1 MRIEIA
7 APPSAPPTSKG
18 RLLEGLAVELLGVWN
33 YEVVENVRV
42 TGAELDLL
50 CRHKLTNRS
59 VYVECKAYRDS
70 LSANVLKNLVGTVEG
85 HDYAEGWLI
94 TTGMLGRDAK
104 GYLAMWESKPEQAK
118 REKLSVYSP
127 DRVIDA
133 LIEAK
138 LVIHPPHSALHPN
151 GDVQTTLGD
160 WTLLITEH
168 GRFWVQTILV
178 SGVPESVQVF
188 AAQDGTLIKDLVLLG
203 RLKCTDSSL
212 RQLNFEY
219 RALREQMEYGQIR
232 EYKAQTVVQVEHGV
246 SWDDYRPSQ
255 PSDFVGRR
263 SEQDKILRL
272 LEEVR
277 IGKATTRVFSVTGD
291 SGMGKSSLI
300 AKLRS
305 RTRNLRYRNK
315 FFLFAVDVR
324 AATKTNYI
332 LSSLLACI
340 RQACDAGFI
349 GVDKSTLELSDYA
362 EPLASKSIQ
371 KVLNR
376 LRSDGRVVCLV
387 FDQFEELYAKTELF
401 SVFREAERILLS
413 TASLQSNLVLGF
425 AWRTDC
431 TVQQN
436 HPAYHLWHRLSNF
449 RYDVSV
455 GQLRRNEIVK
465 AITIF
470 ERVLSNELSKELSPT
485 IRRQIIENS
494 RGYPWLLKKLCIH
507 LYKTLSQGN
516 GGSHA
521 VEKLDVK
528 RLFDDDK
535 KALSGQELRYLKYI
549 AAHAPV
555 EFHEVLEVVGREALT
570 GLQDKRL
577 IVRSGDRINLYWDL
591 FREYILTGNVPSIP
605 FTYIPSSAIQTLL
618 DVAEELSHRSPKSI
632 NELSAL
638 VGLSAGTVQNAV
650 HDLAMYGAAKES
662 NWGATLHSDIASS
675 SRDIV
680 LERIRSVLK
689 DHALYLALS
698 SFDGTSVFNIG
709 DLVKVLKQSN
719 PTAQH
724 RNLTWRSYADRMG
737 QWLCAAGLLEVDSNG
752 WIMRDLGEAA
762 PLYAKRWGRKK
773 SGIRRRKAFQGEAPP
788 ERVIAC
794 LDWLSS
800 APEMTL
806 ADARTGGY
814 RNALAVLVRFELVQT
829 NVPARNSIRRTQT
842 GVASELQVWSA
853 AWKDPTLRQISAWL
867 REQHS
872 ISGMEI
878 GKRLAEERGELCT
891 DASASRIGN
900 GLRRWANWMIAGD
913 EYAPPPA
920 IPQRRSRK
928 RHVPDASASVAAET
942 LRSD

>member
-7 APPSAPPTSKG
+7 APPSAPPTIKG
-18 RLLEGLAVELLGVWN
+18 RLLERLAVELLRVQN
-33 YEVVENVRV
+33 YEVLENVRT

-50 CRHKLTNRS
+50 CRHKRSNRR
-59 VYVECKAYRDS
+59 VYVECKAQRES
-70 LSANVLKNLVGTVEG
+70 LSANVLKNLVGTVVIN
-85 HDYAEGWLI
+85 DYEEGWLI
-94 TTGMLGRDAK
+94 STGMLGQDAK
-104 GYLAMWESKPEQAK
+104 GVLAKWESESQDK
-118 REKLSVYSP
+118 REKLSIYSP

-151 GDVQTTLGD
+151 GDVQTSLGD

-178 SGVPESVQVF
+178 SGVPEAVQVF
-188 AAQDGTLIKDLVLLG
+188 AAQDGKLIKDLVLLG

-212 RQLNFEY
+212 CHLDFEY
-219 RALREQMEYGQIR
+219 RALREQVEYGQIR
-232 EYKAQTVVQVEHGV
+232 GYKPQTVVQVEHGV

-255 PSDFVGRR
+255 PSDFVGRD
-263 SEQDKILRL
+263 SEQDKILGL

-277 IGKATTRVFSVTGD
+277 LGKTITRVFSITGD

-305 RTRNLRYRNK
+305 RTRNRHYRNK

-340 RQACDAGFI
+340 RHACDAGFI
-349 GVDKSTLELSDYA
+349 DVDKSMLEISDYA
-362 EPLASKSIQ
+362 EPLLSKSIQ
-371 KVLNR
+371 NILDR
-376 LRSDGRVVCLV
+376 LHTDGRVICLI

-413 TASLQSNLVLGF
+413 TASIQNNLVLGF

-449 RYDVSV
+449 RYDVSI
-455 GQLRRNEIVK
+455 GQLRHNEVVK
-465 AITIF
+465 AVAIF
-470 ERVLSNELSKELSPT
+470 ERVLSKELSKELPPT

-507 LYKTLSQGN
+507 LYKTLSHGTGQ
-516 GGSHA
+516 SHA
-521 VEKLDVK
+521 VEKLDVQ

-549 AAHAPV
+549 AEHAPV
-555 EFHEVLEVVGREALT
+555 ELHEVLEFVGRDAFT

-577 IVRSGDRINLYWDL
+577 IVRSGDRVNLYWDL

-605 FTYIPSSAIQTLL
+605 FTYISSSSIHTLL
-618 DVAEELSHRSPKSI
+618 DIAEELSHRSPKSFD
-632 NELSAL
+632 ELSGL
-638 VGLSAGTVQNAV
+638 VGLSAGTVQNTV
-650 HDLAMYGAAKES
+650 HDLVMYGAARES
-662 NWGATLHSDIASS
+662 DSGATLHPDMASS
-675 SRDIV
+675 SRDTV

-698 SFDGTSVFNIG
+698 SFNGTSVFNID
-709 DLVKVLKQSN
+709 DLVRALKQSN

-724 RNLTWRSYADRMG
+724 RSRTWRSYADRMG

-752 WIMRDLGEAA
+752 WIMHDLGGAA
-762 PLYAKRWGRKK
+762 PLYANRWGRKK
-773 SGIRRRKAFQGEAPP
+773 NGLRRRKAFLGEAPP

-794 LDWLSS
+794 LEWLSS
-800 APEMTL
+800 APGVTL
-806 ADARTGGY
+806 ADARAERY

-829 NVPARNSIRRTQT
+829 NVPERNSIRRTHA
-842 GVASELQVWSA
+842 GIASRIQVWEA
-853 AWKDPTLRQISAWL
+853 ACKDPTLRQVSAWL
-867 REQHS
+867 REQPS
-872 ISGMEI
+872 VSGTEI
-878 GKRLAEERGELCT
+878 GKRLAKDRGELYT
-891 DASASRIGN
+891 DGSASRIGN

-913 EYAPPPA
+913 KHSSPPA
-920 IPQRRSRK
+920 IPQRRSGK
-928 RHVPDASASVAAET
+928 GYV
-942 LRSD
+942 SDGSR